1 MQMENQLVH
10 LRVRIPQRL
19 KELMQRYV
27 EIDAH
32 VNESDLTRDAIREK
46 IQRDAPELY
55 RELIKRGLRDEPHT
69 K

>member
-1 MQMENQLVH
+1 M
-10 LRVRIPQRL
+10 